1 MYKYPE
7 NIPKKNLDLISK
19 LKIFQIYK
27 NLKYPSLKIDSY
39 FQVYEEIFK
48 NYIGKKI
55 IFVEVGV
62 LGGGSLFMWKDYFG
76 KDARIIGIDLNP
88 EAKKWEKHG
97 FEIFIGSQS
106 DEKFWTNFYNKVG
119 KIDILLDDGGHYNK
133 QQIITL
139 NSSVP
144 NITDGGMIVVEDCHA
159 SYMSVFGNPSKFSFM
174 NFSKYIIDKINHRY
188 PALDSNKKKTEEN
201 KIFSVSFYES
211 IVVFNINAKKCFTP
225 EIMNSIGNPYFTVDY
240 SRTEFFPKIQK
251 FIDTKLPILKK
262 IPIIKKIV
270 RILFY
275 RRNIIWR
282 IKEYFFLKNFF
293 K

>member
-7 NIPKKNLDLISK
+7 NLPKKNLDLISK

-39 FQVYEEIFK
+39 FQVYDEIFK
-48 NYIGKKI
+48 SYVGKNI

-62 LGGGSLFMWKDYFG
+62 LGGGSLFMWREYFG

-106 DEKFWTNFYNKVG
+106 STKFWNDFYTKVG

-133 QQIITL
+133 QQIT
-139 NSSVP
+139 SVSRSLP
-144 NITDGGMIVVEDCHA
+144 NINDGGMIVVEDCHT
-159 SYMSVFGNPSKFSFM
+159 SYMNRFGNPSKFSFI
-174 NFSKYIIDKINHRY
+174 NFSKYIIDKINYRY
-188 PALDSNKKKTEEN
+188 PEISSKKEN
-201 KIFSVSFYES
+201 IKEKRIFSMSFYES
-211 IVVFNINAKKCFTP
+211 IVVFNINSKKCFDP
-225 EIMNSIGNPYFTVDY
+225 EIVNNFGNPYSTVDL

-262 IPIIKKIV
+262 IPIIKKVV
-270 RILFY
+270 RILFLEE
-275 RRNIIWR
+275 I
-282 IKEYFFLKNFF
+282 
-293 K
+293 